1 MTITLYTNNDEK
13 NKLNKTLSD
22 GLTLTGT
29 LRDECSI
36 ERPVILI
43 DADNITEYNYFYI
56 EEFDRYYFRTALTSV
71 RNGLWRLEG
80 KTDVLMSFK
89 DAILASNVILR
100 DSETTGANNYAA
112 GNQWQTLVK
121 TKTDII
127 NFPSGLLDE
136 GEFILITAGG

>member
-1 MTITLYTNNDEK
+1 MTITLYTNNDER

-29 LRDECSI
+29 LKDECPV

-43 DADNITEYNYFYI
+43 DASDITDYNYFYI
-56 EEFDRYYFRTALTSV
+56 EEFGRYYFRTALTSV

-89 DAILASNVILR
+89 TPILASNVILS
-100 DSETTGANNYAA
+100 DSETTGANNYVS